1 MYENVQLKAENSKL
15 RETLNKAYDFMKQFV
30 VDGRNLLE
38 RFLVIVRS
46 ELCQM
51 FMQESECLD
60 RDTLFEILEDLS
72 MRYVDIDNEDFEFEV
87 QEIAKKALKKI
98 EKGPFNESRVS

>member
-1 MYENVQLKAENSKL
+1 MDIRKVFESSNISSDYYSDEVVKE
-15 RETLNKAYDFMKQFV
+15 FMGKYS
-30 VDGRNLLE
+30 R
-38 RFLVIVRS
+38 R
-46 ELCQM
+46 
-51 FMQESECLD
+51 ESECLD

>member
-1 MYENVQLKAENSKL
+1 MDIRKVFES
-15 RETLNKAYDFMKQFV
+15 LNISSDYYSDEVVKEFMGKYS
-30 VDGRNLLE
+30 R
-38 RFLVIVRS
+38 R
-46 ELCQM
+46 
-51 FMQESECLD
+51 ESEYLD